1 MENVDQLKSRARG
14 VVLDQI
20 DARSSDLGNAV
31 GTHAG
36 NLRSM
41 SGSLR
46 DQGQGSTANLV
57 DMAADRLDRVSQ
69 YLTQTDG
76 ERIVHDVEDFARNQA
91 VVTAAV
97 GLIGGFLAARVLR
110 AGATQ
115 RYSTYGT
122 NRGGTA
128 GYENSGYGRDRGYTG
143 TYDDVSV

>member
-20 DARSSDLGNAV
+20 DGRSSDLGNAV
-31 GTHAG
+31 GAHAG

-46 DQGQGSTANLV
+46 DQGQASTAGLV
-57 DMAADRLDRVSQ
+57 DMAADRLERVSD

-76 ERIVHDVEDFARNQA
+76 ERIVHDVEDFARKQA

-97 GLIGGFLAARVLR
+97 GVIGGFLAARVLR
-110 AGATQ
+110 AGATR
-115 RYSTYGT
+115 RYGTYGNT
-122 NRGGTA
+122 RGDRT
-128 GYENSGYGRDRGYTG
+128 GYAG
-143 TYDDVSV
+143 TYDDESV